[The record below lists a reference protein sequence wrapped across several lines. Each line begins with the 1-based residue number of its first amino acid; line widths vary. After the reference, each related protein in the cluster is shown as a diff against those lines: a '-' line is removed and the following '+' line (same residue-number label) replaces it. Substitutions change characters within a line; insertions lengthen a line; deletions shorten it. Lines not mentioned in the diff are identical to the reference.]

1 MWESEDCSKK
11 GDGIERIRLT
21 YVDGIHKE
29 LGNKGTKYS
38 VLLK

>member
-1 MWESEDCSKK
+1 MWESEDCAKE
-11 GDGIERIRLT
+11 GDGIGRIRLT
-21 YVDGIHKE
+21 YVNGIYKE